1 MPKSKTSNIIFWLI
15 FKQCETWEKEV
26 ISSTNSMWNMEE
38 IKKVI
43 AYLST
48 NVEMGLAVH
57 DQIINELPIIDH

>member
-15 FKQCETWEKEV
+15 FKQCETWEV
-26 ISSTNSMWNMEE
+26 ISSTNSMWSMEE